1 MLYFKIFYKL
11 GTLILILWILTDTLT
26 KPNKL
31 NSAVNSNANLNL
43 ELSDENTYDSDKDPE
58 YIQPLLLKGLNS

>member
-1 MLYFKIFYKL
+1 MF
-11 GTLILILWILTDTLT
+11 TDTLT

-31 NSAVNSNANLNL
+31 NSPSNANFNH
-43 ELSDENTYDSDKDPE
+43 ELSDENAYDSDKDPE